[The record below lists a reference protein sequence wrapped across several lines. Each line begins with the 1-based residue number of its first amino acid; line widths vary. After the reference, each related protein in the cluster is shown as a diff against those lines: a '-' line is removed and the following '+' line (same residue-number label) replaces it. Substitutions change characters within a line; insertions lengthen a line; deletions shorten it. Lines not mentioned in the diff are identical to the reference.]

1 MSVPS
6 ANTAMS
12 EADKF
17 KGDLDRYKGLTV
29 KSDQEPCALE
39 ALDMRLEASLASW
52 RQQGVRAVWFL
63 VTHDQADWVPVLVKH
78 GFKFHNA
85 DPNRLALMQWI
96 DPDDTCNVP
105 SYAHTLVGVGG
116 MVVDEDNNVL
126 VVQERFRFSNHWK
139 LPGGYVDPGEDI
151 HTAAIREVFEE
162 TGVKTKF
169 RSIVAFRHGHKFN
182 FGCSDIY
189 IIVALT
195 PVSKEIKFDE
205 REISS
210 CQWMPIQEYATSPLV
225 HDTNRHF
232 AEKFIECDK
241 KGVFI
246 GMKEIQLKLQN
257 LTLDQNVFSVNFNDK
272 E

>member
-1 MSVPS
+1 
-6 ANTAMS
+6 MS

-29 KSDQEPCALE
+29 KSDQEPCPLE
-39 ALDMRLEASLASW
+39 ALDKRLEASLASW

-63 VTHDQADWVPVLVKH
+63 VSHDQADWVPVLVKH

-85 DPNRLALMQWI
+85 DPSRLAMMQWI
-96 DPDDTCNVP
+96 GEETGMVGLSNCRYTYSLDPDDTCNVP

-169 RSIVAFRHGHKFN
+169 RWARS
-182 FGCSDIY
+182 
-189 IIVALT
+189 
-195 PVSKEIKFDE
+195 
-205 REISS
+205 
-210 CQWMPIQEYATSPLV
+210 
-225 HDTNRHF
+225 
-232 AEKFIECDK
+232 
-241 KGVFI
+241 
-246 GMKEIQLKLQN
+246 
-257 LTLDQNVFSVNFNDK
+257 
-272 E
+272 